1 MIDFRS
7 GREPKS
13 SSFDYIA
20 IRIAAPEEIR
30 GPRDPKE
37 RERLELQGLR
47 SWWSWGEVTKP
58 ETINYRS
65 FKPERDGLFCER
77 IFGPVKDWE
86 CHCGKYKRIRYR
98 GVICDRCGVEVTLS
112 KVRRERMGHIE
123 LAVPVA
129 HIWFFKTLPS
139 PMGNLLNIT
148 LRELERV
155 IYYSA
160 YVVIESGK
168 QDVEPGQ
175 LLDEDEYLKLRMEA
189 RDQNDTGFRA
199 DIGAPAVR
207 ALLEKIDIKKLAEE
221 LRSGV
226 ANETS
231 QHRKKQMLKRLK
243 IVDAFLY
250 SGEAQDQGNNPSWM
264 IMDVIPVLPPD
275 LRPLVPLDGGRFA
288 TSDLNDLYRR
298 VINRNNRLQKLIQHR
313 APEVILRNEKRML
326 QEAVDALF
334 DNGRRSK
341 AIRGRGKRPLKS
353 LSDMLKG
360 KQGRFR
366 QNLLGKRVDYS
377 GRSVIVVGPELRLH
391 QCGLPKAMAVELFK
405 PFIINKLVEKGI
417 AETVKRAKKIVERE
431 GPEVYEILEEI
442 IQDHPVLLNRA
453 PTLHRLGIQAFEP
466 KLVEGKA
473 IRIHPLVC
481 AAFNAD
487 FDGDQMAVHVPLSF
501 EAQLEARLLM
511 VSSNNI
517 LKPSDGRPVAEP
529 SQDMVLGSYWLTKL
543 PAGFEE
549 ELRKGAGKTEE
560 TKARL
565 WKEAKYYGSIS
576 ELEMALQ
583 AEVVD
588 YHTAIHFWFVP
599 PPEAVDRDPRWIRTT
614 VGRVLFNNIL
624 PRKTVAE
631 LGFRDDVMKKKTLS
645 ELVLQSYRR
654 AGLKETVEFLD
665 RLKRFGFDFATIGGI
680 SIGVEDL
687 EVPAEKASLLDEAQK
702 RVERFQRAYN
712 TGQITFGE
720 RYNKVIDA
728 WTHANNDVAEAMISH
743 MRKSRGGFNPVFM
756 MFDSGSRGSR
766 DQIRQLAGMRGLM
779 AKPQKKLTGGIGEI
793 IESPIK
799 SNFREGL
806 SVLEYFISTHGARKG
821 LADTALKTADA
832 GYLTRRLV
840 DVSQDV
846 TITEED
852 CGTILGLEATALK
865 EGEDVIESLGERIVG
880 SVSGEDVMD
889 PHQLDEHGDPRLIV
903 QAGQLVTEEIAD
915 AIEDA
920 GIDRVKIRSVL
931 TCEARRGVCRMC
943 YGRNLATMDMVDM
956 GEAVGILAAQSIG
969 EPGTQLTL
977 RTFHIGGTS
986 ARIAEEAERR
996 ARSDGIVKYTKGL
1009 EYVDQSVEYE
1019 DGTTNKIRVA
1029 LTRED
1034 ESAEEETK
1042 EGILV
1047 LDPKNPQ
1054 HVLSRYPV
1062 PQGAI
1067 LQVQEGAVVTKGD
1080 NERRATILY
1089 TWDPYNDPSIIKSD
1103 GQLKWKDLVPGVTL
1117 REELDEGTGLR
1128 SLVVTADPDRELHP
1142 SVLVYVP
1149 NRKDPQEYTLA
1160 EGARIILGSP
1170 TDPVTRAMHVPDEAN
1185 PWSSKF
1191 AVEERPINEAWP
1203 SKTKKEA
1210 KDRTVFLSSPVSVPK
1225 GVTVTKIPRQAYKTR
1240 DITGGLP
1247 RVGELFEARRPKDP
1261 ATMSE
1266 IDGMVKF
1273 GEIKRG
1279 KREIFVY
1286 PLTKDGAI
1294 DEKEPP
1300 QVYEV
1305 PAGKHL
1311 RVHEGDRVRAGDR
1324 LTEGPVNPHEILLI
1338 KGPRAVQ
1345 EYLLNEIQ
1353 EVYRLQG
1360 VRIADKH
1367 CGVIIKQMLQKVRVT
1382 DPGDTGFLEAEAV
1395 DKLTFREESE
1405 RIVRRKMTP
1414 ATAEPLLLGITK
1426 ASLTTQSFISAASFQ
1441 ETTRVLTD
1449 AAIRG
1454 AKDDLRG
1461 LKENII
1467 IGHLIP
1473 AGTGHYRYVD
1483 LDVQVPP
1490 GFEPPP
1496 PAPEGEAAPA
1506 PLLPVAEEVE
1516 AL

>member
-13 SSFDYIA
+13 ATFDYIQ
-20 IRIAAPEEIR
+20 IRIASPEEIR
-30 GPRDPKE
+30 GPKDSKE
-37 RERLELQGLR
+37 RERLELQGQR
-47 SWWSWGEVTKP
+47 TWWSWGEVTKP

-123 LAVPVA
+123 LSVPVA

-139 PMGNLLNIT
+139 PMGNLLDMT
-148 LRELERV
+148 LRDLERV
-155 IYYSA
+155 IYYTN
-160 YVVIESGK
+160 YVVIEPGE
-168 QDVEPGQ
+168 QEVEERE
-175 LLDEDEYLKLRMEA
+175 LLDEDRYLELRAKA
-189 RDQNDTGFRA
+189 RAEGDAAFKA

-207 ALLEKIDIKKLAEE
+207 ALLERINVDKLSDE
-221 LRSGV
+221 LRELV
-226 ANETS
+226 ATETS

-243 IVDAFLY
+243 IVDAFRNSGV
-250 SGEAQDQGNNPSWM
+250 SGEARNDPRWM
-264 IMDVIPVLPPD
+264 ILDVVPVIPPD

-298 VINRNNRLQKLIQHR
+298 VINRNNRLQKLILHR

-405 PFIINKLVEKGI
+405 PFIIHKLVEKGI
-417 AETVKRAKKIVERE
+417 AETVKRAKKIVEKE
-431 GPEVYEILEEI
+431 SPEVYEILEDI

-466 KLVEGKA
+466 VLVEGKA

-501 EAQLEARLLM
+501 ESQLEARVLM
-511 VSSNNI
+511 ISANNV

-529 SQDMVLGSYWLTKL
+529 SQDMVLGCYFLTKE
-543 PAGFEE
+543 PADFE
-549 ELRKGAGKTEE
+549 
-560 TKARL
+560 ARL
-565 WKEAKYYGSIS
+565 GKAPRIASMA
-576 ELEMALQ
+576 ELEMGLATKRF
-583 AEVVD
+583 AFHSAV
-588 YHTAIHFWFVP
+588 HFWNAP
-599 PPEAVDRDPRWIRTT
+599 PAGADQPAAWVGTT
-614 VGRVLFNNIL
+614 AGRVIFNSIL
-624 PRKTVAE
+624 PEGLRRT
-631 LGFRDDVMKKKTLS
+631 LGFQNKAMRKRDLS
-645 ELVLQSYRR
+645 ELVFESYRR
-654 AGLKETVEFLD
+654 AGLSPTVQFLD
-665 RLKRFGFDFATIGGI
+665 SLKEFGFRYATMGGV
-680 SIGVEDL
+680 SIGVADL
-687 EVPAEKASLLDEAQK
+687 EIPSEKSALLHDAEA
-702 RVERFQRAYN
+702 RVERFQRAYA

-728 WTHANNDVAEAMISH
+728 WTHANNDIADAMVKTMQRS
-743 MRKSRGGFNPVFM
+743 KGGFNPVFM

-840 DVSQDV
+840 DVAQDV

-852 CGTILGLEATALK
+852 CGTILGLEMSALK
-865 EGEDVIESLGERIVG
+865 EGEDIIEPLRERLVG
-880 SVSGEDVMD
+880 NVA
-889 PHQLDEHGDPRLIV
+889 LDEVTDLHELDEDGRPRILVESGKLID
-903 QAGQLVTEEIAD
+903 EETAQ

-920 GIDRVKIRSVL
+920 GIETVKIRSVL

-943 YGRNLATMDMVDM
+943 YGRNLATMDMVDL

-977 RTFHIGGTS
+977 RTFHIGGTA
-986 ARIAEEAERR
+986 ARIAEQTDR
-996 ARSDGIVKYTKGL
+996 KTKVAG
-1009 EYVDQSVEYE
+1009 VVEYGDRLTFVETPDGKQIVTGYEGELILKAATHGETTPAAGKLSVHSRFHVPLGAELKVE
-1019 DGTTNKIRVA
+1019 DGASVDRN
-1029 LTRED
+1029 
-1034 ESAEEETK
+1034 
-1042 EGILV
+1042 GV
-1047 LDPKNPQ
+1047 LF
-1054 HVLSRYPV
+1054 
-1062 PQGAI
+1062 
-1067 LQVQEGAVVTKGD
+1067 
-1080 NERRATILY
+1080 
-1089 TWDPYNDPSIIKSD
+1089 TWDPYTNPIMTDVAGIVRFVDIVD
-1103 GQLKWKDLVPGVTL
+1103 DETV
-1117 REELDEGTGLR
+1117 REELDEITGR
-1128 SLVVTADPDRELHP
+1128 RQRVIIEDREKKLHP
-1142 SVLVYVP
+1142 HIEIIQKKGDKEKRLRDFVIPEGAQLTIEDGEEVFAG
-1149 NRKDPQEYTLA
+1149 QTLA
-1160 EGARIILGSP
+1160 
-1170 TDPVTRAMHVPDEAN
+1170 
-1185 PWSSKF
+1185 K
-1191 AVEERPINEAWP
+1191 
-1203 SKTKKEA
+1203 
-1210 KDRTVFLSSPVSVPK
+1210 VS
-1225 GVTVTKIPRQAYKTR
+1225 REAYKTR

-1247 RVGELFEARRPKDP
+1247 RVAELFEARRPKDP
-1261 ATMSE
+1261 ATISE
-1266 IDGMVKF
+1266 VDGTVRF
-1273 GEIKRG
+1273 GDIKRG
-1279 KREIFVY
+1279 KREIFVH
-1286 PLTKDGAI
+1286 PDQGGG
-1294 DEKEPP
+1294 EP
-1300 QVYEV
+1300 QLYEV

-1324 LTEGPVNPHEILLI
+1324 LTEGPVNPHDILRI

-1345 EYLLNEIQ
+1345 EYLLNEVQ

-1360 VRIADKH
+1360 VKINDKH
-1367 CGVIIKQMLQKVRVT
+1367 IGVIVRQMLQKVKTV
-1382 DPGDTGFLEAEAV
+1382 DPGDTEFLEGENV
-1395 DKLTFREESE
+1395 DKLTFRETNE
-1405 RIVRRKMTP
+1405 RVVKKGGKP
-1414 ATAEPLLLGITK
+1414 ATSEPLLLGITK

-1454 AKDDLRG
+1454 ARDDLLG

-1473 AGTGHYRYVD
+1473 AGTGIYRY
-1483 LDVQVPP
+1483 QEIEIEPP
-1490 GFEPPP
+1490 EGFEPPP
-1496 PAPEGEAAPA
+1496 PPPEGVVPGVAPM
-1506 PLLPVAEEVE
+1506 VEEVE
-1516 AL
+1516 AE

>member
-13 SSFDYIA
+13 ASFDYIQ
-20 IRIAAPEEIR
+20 IRIASPEEIR
-30 GPRDPKE
+30 GPRDSKE
-37 RERLELQGLR
+37 RERLELQGQR
-47 SWWSWGEVTKP
+47 TWWSWGEVTKP

-139 PMGNLLNIT
+139 PMGNLLDMT
-148 LRELERV
+148 LRDLERV
-155 IYYSA
+155 IYYTN
-160 YVVIESGK
+160 YVVIDPGE
-168 QDVEPGQ
+168 QEVEERE
-175 LLDEDEYLKLRMEA
+175 LLDEDRFLELRAKAKAEG
-189 RDQNDTGFRA
+189 DGVFRA

-207 ALLEKIDIKKLAEE
+207 ALLERINVDKLSDE
-221 LRSGV
+221 LREMV
-226 ANETS
+226 AVETS
-231 QHRKKQMLKRLK
+231 QHRKKQQLKRLK
-243 IVDAFLY
+243 IVDAFRN
-250 SGEAQDQGNNPSWM
+250 SGNAGEARNNPQWM
-264 IMDVIPVLPPD
+264 ILDVVPVIPPD

-298 VINRNNRLQKLIQHR
+298 VINRNNRLQKLILHR

-405 PFIINKLVEKGI
+405 PFIIHKLVEKGI
-417 AETVKRAKKIVERE
+417 AETVKRAKKIVEKE
-431 GPEVYEILEEI
+431 SPEVYEILEEI
-442 IQDHPVLLNRA
+442 IEDHPVLLNRA

-466 KLVEGKA
+466 VLVEGKA

-501 EAQLEARLLM
+501 ESQLEARLLM
-511 VSSNNI
+511 ISSNNV

-529 SQDMVLGSYWLTKL
+529 SQDMVLGCYFLTKE
-543 PAGFEE
+543 PAEFE
-549 ELRKGAGKTEE
+549 
-560 TKARL
+560 ARL
-565 WKEAKYYGSIS
+565 AKAPRVGSMA
-576 ELEMALQ
+576 ELEMGLAVKRMAFHSPVQ
-583 AEVVD
+583 
-588 YHTAIHFWFVP
+588 YWYVP
-599 PPEAVDRDPRWIRTT
+599 PVGAGPAGWVATT
-614 VGRVLFNNIL
+614 AGRVIFNSIL
-624 PRKTVAE
+624 PDMLRKD
-631 LGFRDDVMKKKTLS
+631 LGFQNKAMRKRDLS
-645 ELVLQSYRR
+645 ELVFESYRR
-654 AGLKETVEFLD
+654 AGLAPTVQFLD
-665 RLKRFGFDFATIGGI
+665 GLKEFGFRYATMGGV
-680 SIGVEDL
+680 SIGVADL
-687 EVPAEKASLLDEAQK
+687 EIPSEKASLLHDAEA
-702 RVERFQRAYN
+702 RVERFQRAYS

-728 WTHANNDVAEAMISH
+728 WTHANNDIAEAMVAT
-743 MRKSRGGFNPVFM
+743 MRKSKGGFNPVFM

-840 DVSQDV
+840 DVAQDV
-846 TITEED
+846 TVTEED
-852 CGTILGLEATALK
+852 CGTILGLEMSALK
-865 EGEDVIESLGERIVG
+865 EGEDIIEPLRERLVG
-880 SVSGEDVMD
+880 NVALEEVTD
-889 PHQLDEHGDPRLIV
+889 PHELDEHGHPKVLV
-903 QAGQLVTEEIAD
+903 EAGKPIDEDTAQQ
-915 AIEDA
+915 IEDA
-920 GIDRVKIRSVL
+920 GIETVKIRSVL
-931 TCEARRGVCRMC
+931 TCEARRGICRMC
-943 YGRNLATMDMVDM
+943 YGRNLATMGLVDL

-977 RTFHIGGTS
+977 RTFHIGGTA
-986 ARIAEEAERR
+986 ARIAEQTVRKTKVEGVIEYGERLVFVETPEGQKIVTSYEGELVLK
-996 ARSDGIVKYTKGL
+996 AAAHGPKDGATGKLAVHSRFHVPLGATL
-1009 EYVDQSVEYE
+1009 MVE
-1019 DGTTNKIRVA
+1019 DGQKVA
-1029 LTRED
+1029 RD
-1034 ESAEEETK
+1034 
-1042 EGILV
+1042 GV
-1047 LDPKNPQ
+1047 LF
-1054 HVLSRYPV
+1054 
-1062 PQGAI
+1062 
-1067 LQVQEGAVVTKGD
+1067 
-1080 NERRATILY
+1080 
-1089 TWDPYNDPSIIKSD
+1089 TWDPYTNPILTD
-1103 GQLKWKDLVPGVTL
+1103 VPGIVRFVDIMEDETV
-1117 REELDEGTGLR
+1117 REELDEITGR
-1128 SLVVTADPDRELHP
+1128 RQRVIIEDREKKLHP
-1142 SVLVYVP
+1142 HIEVVQKKGDKEKRLRDFVIP
-1149 NRKDPQEYTLA
+1149 
-1160 EGARIILGSP
+1160 EGAQL
-1170 TDPVTRAMHVPDEAN
+1170 T
-1185 PWSSKF
+1185 
-1191 AVEERPINEAWP
+1191 VEDGQEVHAGLVL
-1203 SKTKKEA
+1203 A
-1210 KDRTVFLSSPVSVPK
+1210 KVS
-1225 GVTVTKIPRQAYKTR
+1225 REAYKTR

-1247 RVGELFEARRPKDP
+1247 RVAELFEARRPKDP
-1261 ATMSE
+1261 ATISE
-1266 IDGMVKF
+1266 VDGTVRF
-1273 GEIKRG
+1273 GDIKRG
-1279 KREIFVY
+1279 KREIFVH
-1286 PLTKDGAI
+1286 PEEGEA
-1294 DEKEPP
+1294 

-1324 LTEGPVNPHEILLI
+1324 LTEGPVNPHDILRI

-1345 EYLLNEIQ
+1345 EYLLNEVQ

-1360 VRIADKH
+1360 VKINDKH
-1367 CGVIIKQMLQKVRVT
+1367 IGVIVRQMLQKVKVV
-1382 DPGDTGFLEAEAV
+1382 DPGDTEFLEGENV
-1395 DKLTFREESE
+1395 DKLTFRESNQ
-1405 RIVRRKMTP
+1405 RTKTKGGKP
-1414 ATAEPLLLGITK
+1414 ATSEPLLLGITK

-1454 AKDDLRG
+1454 A
-1461 LKENII
+1461 
-1467 IGHLIP
+1467 
-1473 AGTGHYRYVD
+1473 
-1483 LDVQVPP
+1483 
-1490 GFEPPP
+1490 
-1496 PAPEGEAAPA
+1496 
-1506 PLLPVAEEVE
+1506 
-1516 AL
+1516 